1 MKKLKKITVFV
12 LTITLILFSM
22 CFAQAI
28 DEEELEFRLTVSMQE
43 KALDAYQL
51 LWDSFEKDEN
61 CQPIYPDEYGGE
73 YIEDDKLVIQ
83 LTENTTEN
91 QQKYR
96 ELCGNSDKVV
106 FEEVEYSLNYLNSLD
121 SEAKKLYEKYKVTS
135 VGVDRKN
142 NRYFIHVEKEDLDK
156 VIAEYSRSR
165 SSSPIIF
172 EEGAPIESMS
182 KAIIGGD
189 RVDDQWGGYSTI
201 TASGIYNGKTA
212 FLTCGHG
219 YYSRETLRYDGVD
232 IGEISVHQ
240 HANNDYGD
248 YSIVTV
254 TNPNYVKSLKVRGVS
269 GSYYQ
274 LSGTASA
281 PAGTAIRKYGRATG
295 YTTGYVGVV
304 NISATD
310 SYGKLIKGLST
321 CRLNIKPM
329 AGDSGGPIYTSSK
342 LVGVLKGVETVQNVV
357 TVYYTQMIY
366 PQRDGFSF

>member
-96 ELCGNSDKVV
+96 ELCGNSDKVI

-121 SEAKKLYEKYKVTS
+121 SEAKKLYENYKVTS
-135 VGVDRKN
+135 FGVDRKN

-156 VIAEYSRSR
+156 VIAEHSRSR

-189 RVDDQWGGYSTI
+189 SVIGPLSDSTI
-201 TASGIYNGKTA
+201 TASGTYQRKTA

-219 YYSRETLRYDGVD
+219 YNEGDIMNYDGVD
-232 IGEISVHQ
+232 IGEIVVHKCK
-240 HANNDYGD
+240 DGGYGD
-248 YSIVTV
+248 YSIITV
-254 TNPNYVKSLKVRGVS
+254 TNSNYIKSLKVRGAS
-269 GSYYQ
+269 GTPYQ
-274 LSGTASA
+274 LSGTGVA
-281 PAGTAIRKYGRATG
+281 PVGTAIRMYGKETGYATG
-295 YTTGYVGVV
+295 YVSVV
-304 NISATD
+304 NTSITSNCGLT
-310 SYGKLIKGLST
+310 YGLSV
-321 CRLNIKPM
+321 CWLNKYP
-329 AGDSGGPIYTSSK
+329 AHGDSGGPFYTSNK
-342 LVGVLKGVETVQNVV
+342 LIGLLKGGRTVQGQHS
-357 TVYYTQMIY
+357 VYYTPIIY
-366 PQRDGFSF
+366 PQNSGFSF